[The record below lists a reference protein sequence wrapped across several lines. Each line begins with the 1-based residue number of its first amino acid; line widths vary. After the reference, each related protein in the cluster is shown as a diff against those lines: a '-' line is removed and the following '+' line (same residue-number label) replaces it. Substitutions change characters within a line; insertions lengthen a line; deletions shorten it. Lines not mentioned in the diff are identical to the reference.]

1 MYSFQRMKPG
11 QIALL
16 ASLCTQED
24 EENFRQKLLIDK
36 PEHKVGFA
44 FMTGT
49 SDEIKTKL
57 QRCVIGCAFK
67 HQIITRQETAIF
79 TLCQASHQ
87 ALSHALANNI
97 NGDRIRIKIALV
109 SNPRWLAV
117 SIYGETVVYQ
127 RLSQELMGFS
137 LCRFSPS

>member
-16 ASLCTQED
+16 ASLCIQED
-24 EENFRQKLLIDK
+24 EENFRQKLLVDK

-49 SDEIKTKL
+49 SDEIKNKL
-57 QRCVIGCAFK
+57 QRCVIGCAFR
-67 HQIITRQETAIF
+67 HQIITRQESAIF
-79 TLCQASHQ
+79 TLCQASNQ
-87 ALSHALANNI
+87 ALTHALANNI
-97 NGDRIRIKIALV
+97 SGDRIKIKIALV

-127 RLSQELMGFS
+127 RLSHELMGFS
-137 LCRFSPS
+137 LYRFSPS

>member
-1 MYSFQRMKPG
+1 MYAFQRMKPG

-24 EENFRQKLLIDK
+24 EENFRQKLLEDK

-49 SDEIKTKL
+49 ADEIKNKL

-67 HQIITRQETAIF
+67 HQIITRQESAIF

-87 ALSHALANNI
+87 ALTHALANNI
-97 NGDRIRIKIALV
+97 NGDKIRIKIALV
-109 SNPRWLAV
+109 SNPGWLAV
-117 SIYGETVVYQ
+117 SVYGETVVYQ
-127 RLSQELMGFS
+127 RLSHEIMGFS
-137 LCRFSPS
+137 LSRFSPS